1 MDPHQRRLRTRLP
14 ALIGQ
19 LKPQAAAGPG
29 WRRRPADGW
38 WTRFALHGTQA
49 APPVAVVI
57 SFIDCIN
64 RGDADGLGS
73 LMTDDHELDVFEEE
87 QLRGKVLSIEA
98 WRGYI
103 SAFPGYVIC
112 PRSIAEPGNGQVAVL
127 GHTAGSHLGLSED
140 EERKLSVIWLAETE
154 NGLLR
159 SWRLLTDTRARRH
172 DLGLGWLP

>member
-1 MDPHQRRLRTRLP
+1 MARR
-14 ALIGQ
+14 Q
-19 LKPQAAAGPG
+19 L
-29 WRRRPADGW
+29 
-38 WTRFALHGTQA
+38 
-49 APPVAVVI
+49 PPVAVVI

-73 LMTDDHELDVFEEE
+73 LMTDDHELDVFDEEP
-87 QLRGKVLSIEA
+87 LRGKVLNIEA

-103 SAFPGYVIC
+103 PAFPGYVIC

-140 EERKLSVIWLAETE
+140 EERKLPVIWLAETG

>member
-1 MDPHQRRLRTRLP
+1 MLAVL
-14 ALIGQ
+14 LISVIRYSDM
-19 LKPQAAAGPG
+19 LEL
-29 WRRRPADGW
+29 RRPADG

-98 WRGYI
+98 WRGYE
-103 SAFPGYVIC
+103 GYSRG
-112 PRSIAEPGNGQVAVL
+112 PFL
-127 GHTAGSHLGLSED
+127 
-140 EERKLSVIWLAETE
+140 W
-154 NGLLR
+154 
-159 SWRLLTDTRARRH
+159 
-172 DLGLGWLP
+172 